1 VQAKYDNIA
10 GQLKEAQANV
20 RILSQPIFRNNCL
33 TTMQVALLTD
43 DVKRATTELAH
54 LRQNQETII
63 KKRCLEQRWQVR
75 VTRGLI
81 LDESK

>member
-1 VQAKYDNIA
+1 MLQAKYDNIA

-20 RILSQPIFRNNCL
+20 RILSPPIFRYDCL

-43 DVKRATTELAH
+43 NVKKVTTELGH

-63 KKRCLEQRWQVR
+63 QKRCLEQRWQVCAE
-75 VTRGLI
+75 RG
-81 LDESK
+81 